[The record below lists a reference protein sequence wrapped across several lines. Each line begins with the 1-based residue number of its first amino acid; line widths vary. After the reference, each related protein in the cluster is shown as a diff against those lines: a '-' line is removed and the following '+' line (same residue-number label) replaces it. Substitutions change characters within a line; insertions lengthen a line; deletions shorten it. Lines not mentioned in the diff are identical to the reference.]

1 MGQARRKA
9 GWAACLLHFY
19 SRRADWFRLSVK
31 LHIGITKEDE
41 VRWRNRDRTV
51 DAEYRDLELVARI
64 DGFGE
69 HDAVRH
75 VEALD
80 SGGARIAT
88 APRHLAVDPHLRI
101 IVHIGREHRLGAGGV
116 EVADLG
122 RDSQGRAIPQEG
134 RLAAAAPLSEALG
147 FDDLPFRI
155 IEV

>member
-31 LHIGITKEDE
+31 LHLGITKEDE
-41 VRWRNRDRTV
+41 VRWRDRDRTV

-80 SGGARIAT
+80 SGGAAVAT
-88 APRHLAVDPHLRI
+88 APPPPRACAHLPTNPPHNPGPPPLR
-101 IVHIGREHRLGAGGV
+101 R
-116 EVADLG
+116 
-122 RDSQGRAIPQEG
+122 P
-134 RLAAAAPLSEALG
+134 
-147 FDDLPFRI
+147 
-155 IEV
+155 